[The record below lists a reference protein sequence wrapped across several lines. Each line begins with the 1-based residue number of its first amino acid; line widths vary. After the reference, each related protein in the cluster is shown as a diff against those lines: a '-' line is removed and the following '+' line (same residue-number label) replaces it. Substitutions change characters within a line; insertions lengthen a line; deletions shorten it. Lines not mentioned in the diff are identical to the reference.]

1 MCAVLDGIGVEPL
14 MLPDAEVRLDR
25 RPALS
30 LPAAELMPLRS
41 GGTADLRHQLPD
53 SPFLT
58 ARAVVAV
65 VTACLSSFQT
75 LISKERSNHV

>member
-14 MLPDAEVRLDR
+14 MLLGAEIRLDW
-25 RPALS
+25 RPTLS
-30 LPAAELMPLRS
+30 LPAAAMMPLRS

-58 ARAVVAV
+58 ARAVAAIA
-65 VTACLSSFQT
+65 TACLSSFQT
-75 LISKERSNHV
+75 LISKERLNHV